1 MRKIVITDKNYKMVF
16 GMLRK
21 FFAHKNFLYWHNFD
35 KHGKKRFNSILEIK
49 NAFGS
54 DEVEKYNTKKVL
66 KNVTTVERDFNT
78 DLFVPDPCFS
88 VVCDPVEFGAD
99 NIIIGDEV
107 YFCSN
112 RIIVKQKFDYTDRDY
127 LYECYQI
134 LTDNDNIENL
144 PLCNLEDCK
153 YIDDNEIDL
162 IFEEYD

>member
-1 MRKIVITDKNYKMVF
+1 MHKIVITNKNYKMVF

-35 KHGKKRFNSILEIK
+35 RHGKKRFSPILKIK
-49 NAFGS
+49 NAF
-54 DEVEKYNTKKVL
+54 DLNEIEIYNTKKVL

-99 NIIIGDEV
+99 NIMIGDEV

-112 RIIVKQKFDYTDRDY
+112 RIIVKQKFDYTDST

-144 PLCNLEDCK
+144 PLYDLEDCK

-162 IFEEYD
+162 IFAEDD

>member
-1 MRKIVITDKNYKMVF
+1 MHKIIITNKNYKMVF

-35 KHGKKRFNSILEIK
+35 RHGKKRFSPILKIK
-49 NAFGS
+49 NAFDLDGI
-54 DEVEKYNTKKVL
+54 EKYNTKKVL

-78 DLFVPDPCFS
+78 DPFVPDPCFS
-88 VVCDPVEFGAD
+88 VVCDPVGFGAD
-99 NIIIGDEV
+99 NIMIGDEV

-112 RIIVKQKFDYTDRDY
+112 RIIVKQKFDYCKNY

-134 LTDNDNIENL
+134 LTDNDNIEDL
-144 PLCNLEDCK
+144 PLYNLEDCK

-162 IFEEYD
+162 IFAEDD